1 MEIIES
7 GLGRKKALE
16 MSQVIEMYIKSMNL
30 SAGLNTRR
38 IFEAWDQASGAARYT
53 IRRYFRDGKLYVTLN
68 SSMVRNQLSFQKEP
82 LMAAVNQILENDELF
97 IKDDPK
103 VRFVEEIILK

>member
-1 MEIIES
+1 MEMIES
-7 GLGRKKALE
+7 GLGRKKALD

-68 SSMVRNQLSFQKEP
+68 SSMVRSQLSFQKEP

>member
-1 MEIIES
+1 MEITGS
-7 GLGRKKALE
+7 GLARKKALD
-16 MSQVIEMYIKSMNL
+16 MSQVIEMYIKSMKL
-30 SAGLNTRR
+30 SSGLNTRR
-38 IFEAWDQASGAARYT
+38 IFEAWDKASGASRYT

-68 SSMVRNQLSFQKEP
+68 SSMVRSHLSFQKEP
-82 LMAAVNQILENDELF
+82 LVAAINQILAQDELF

>member
-1 MEIIES
+1 
-7 GLGRKKALE
+7 
-16 MSQVIEMYIKSMNL
+16 MSQVIEMYIKSMKL

-38 IFEAWDQASGAARYT
+38 IFEAWDQASGASRYT

-82 LMAAVNQILENDELF
+82 LMAAVNQILLNDELF

-103 VRFVEEIILK
+103 VRYVEEIILK

>member
-7 GLGRKKALE
+7 GLGRKKALD